1 MNLTSPLSDEE
12 YEDLNDFL
20 MSDATGEDSMDISML
35 DGFLTAIVSGPKMIP
50 PSQWLPLVWGQ
61 DSMRWKTPAQAE
73 HYLSMIMRQ
82 MNTIIDVLQ
91 NDPEEFVALTYTR
104 EDNGQTIDIIDD
116 WCAGYVM
123 GMNLDRE
130 AWENLLNSPDDCSLL
145 TTILLYGTEVGAQQQ
160 IDDPSLADKH
170 TEFVTMLNE
179 SIPAI
184 YEYWAATRKDAAK
197 QKTVRHKQEPA
208 GRNDP
213 CPCGSGKKFKK
224 CCGGSPTLH

>member
-61 DSMRWKTPAQAE
+61 DSMRWKTPVQAE

-170 TEFVTMLNE
+170 TEFVAMLNE

-184 YEYWAATRKDAAK
+184 YEYWAAARKDAAK

>member
-1 MNLTSPLSDEE
+1 MNLTSPLSDDE
-12 YEDLNDFL
+12 YEDLNEFL
-20 MSDATGEDSMDISML
+20 MSDATGEESMDISML

-50 PSQWLPLVWGQ
+50 PSQWLPLVWGKTT
-61 DSMRWKTPAQAE
+61 MRWKTPAQAE
-73 HYLSMIMRQ
+73 YYMSMIMRQ

-104 EDNGQTIDIIDD
+104 EHEGQTIDIIDD
-116 WCAGYVM
+116 WCSGYVM
-123 GMNLDRE
+123 GMNLDKT
-130 AWENLLNSPDDCSLL
+130 AWEALLNAEDERHLL

-160 IDDPSLADKH
+160 LDDPSLAEKH
-170 TEFVTMLNE
+170 SEFVELLNK

-184 YEYWAATRKDAAK
+184 YEYWANARKVAAQ
-197 QKTVRHKQEPA
+197 QKTVRHEQEPA

-224 CCGGSPTLH
+224 CCGNTPTLH